1 MSWMQTR
8 QTKYSAYVTVY
19 VLVVLAILGAVNW
32 LAQRHNKS
40 FDATQN
46 KRFSLADQTTKVV
59 RDLKDDVKIMHFD
72 SPGSRSF
79 QSAKD
84 LLERYDVLS
93 TKLTVEYV
101 DPNKKPT
108 VAKLYGVRN
117 EGTTFVESKG
127 KREEARSVSE
137 EEITSAII
145 RTMKTGDRNICA
157 VAGSGEHELEDT
169 QRDGLSGLKALI
181 EKNNYKTRTIKLVE
195 KAEVPKDC
203 TVLLVAGPRF
213 DYQQPAVDAIKAY
226 LTGGGRLLAALDP
239 PIQLGKETVSENK
252 ALADFLAGVG
262 FVLNNNLVYDTSGV
276 GQLFGLSEVVPLVTS
291 YEQHIIVREM
301 KSTATAF
308 PLARS
313 LEIKAAGNVNPE
325 KLFST
330 TQNSFATS
338 NLTSLKLDPNK
349 DKQGPHLLG
358 AATII
363 NSGASEATKGRVVVV
378 GSSGFLSNGILRFNG
393 NSDLAMNMMNW
404 LSADE
409 ELISIRPK
417 DPQDRR
423 LSLTRNQMRFVMYAS
438 VVLLPLMMIAAG
450 VGVWWRRR

>member
-40 FDATQN
+40 YDATQN

-59 RDLKDDVKIMHFD
+59 RDLKDDVKITHFD
-72 SPGSRSF
+72 SPGSRGF

-226 LTGGGRLLAALDP
+226 LTGGGRLFAALDP

-252 ALADFLAGVG
+252 ALADFLAGLG

-276 GQLFGLSEVVPLVTS
+276 GQLFGLSEVVPLVTA
-291 YEQHIIVREM
+291 YEQHVIVREM

-313 LEIKAAGNVNPE
+313 LDIKAAGNVNPE

-338 NLTSLKLDPNK
+338 NLSSLKLDPNK